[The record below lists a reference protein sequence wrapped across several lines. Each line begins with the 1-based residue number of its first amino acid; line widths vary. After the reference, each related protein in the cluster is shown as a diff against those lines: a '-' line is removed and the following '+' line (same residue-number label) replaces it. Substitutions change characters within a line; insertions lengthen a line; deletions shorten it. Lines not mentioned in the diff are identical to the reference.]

1 MRMRAKHILALGL
14 VKQLHVTPVFR
25 IEFLLRLQTT
35 LFRGVFTSFVRDP
48 GLVVKQVVLRRY
60 PDLNYIAQF
69 IGMCRTGWS
78 CISGCNS
85 PTNGQSE
92 TRQMAVC
99 CPNPPL
105 RAISSRSVLPLPVG
119 GRFQKFGFFL
129 NTPQHHKMQRHRQ
142 LNCLTKKRNLNRLL
156 LIALRLPALDILMKH
171 YPLFVF
177 FSSKHKTVQ
186 FARLV
191 DTQTEDHQPKSSVPP
206 YVDEER
212 LAAFLKRICPAVLK
226 ELDKVNKS
234 RAFIGY
240 EPIPDDTDDEIKQ
253 LHTLETPIIH
263 SRSEVK
269 VSGLSWSC
277 SGGVIALG
285 YSHLEHDNWCDHNSS
300 VQLYNIN
307 RADTSPTTSYKTLET
322 SSCVTSLK
330 AHPSEP
336 SLLAVGTFS
345 GELLVWNLQSEDEIL
360 VGSSAVVPGSHRE
373 AITHVSWIRSAD
385 PTHQRPLLVTS
396 SSDGRVLVWSVG
408 SRPGSLRLVDGFV
421 ISMEYSMKAQNK
433 VQMSPLGGSNSAE
446 LGVTCFSFSPHDPT
460 SFVVG
465 VEGGTILKC
474 STITAKSTLVSTEVH
489 LRDPVLSCY
498 DSHQGAVTCINF
510 SPHLHGV
517 FLTCSTDKEIHIYH
531 TDQQVKNGNFKAH
544 QINTRDHGT
553 KKSQH
558 RIQFSIARDCGC
570 RLDVQRLQ
578 FQHNSKAQAFTLL
591 PLFYFYTLP
600 VQSELQRLTDAFSP
614 PSPAQVFYS
623 DFEILGV
630 SWCPSHQHLF
640 AAWGMGG
647 TVDFF
652 DLKSREVTPV
662 LRLYSA
668 DKPSPVSVV
677 SFNPSSNNQ
686 LAAAKLHGKV
696 IVWKIPV
703 VKCVGHVAT

>member
-1 MRMRAKHILALGL
+1 MMSLFDAVTLPLKSNEHLSYPAKKTANDAEVRPRGRPRNKPLVPEYASRPHDGPNSGSSYDASRPRPVTRESQSARRRKDTNPLTPSEYPSHFYNLRRPFLINLVSIHSLYISLCAL
-14 VKQLHVTPVFR
+14 
-25 IEFLLRLQTT
+25 
-35 LFRGVFTSFVRDP
+35 
-48 GLVVKQVVLRRY
+48 VVLRTC
-60 PDLNYIAQF
+60 PDHSYVAQF

-78 CISGCNS
+78 CIRTSQDAEAQTVELSYQEKESQSVAANS
-85 PTNGQSE
+85 IE
-92 TRQMAVC
+92 
-99 CPNPPL
+99 
-105 RAISSRSVLPLPVG
+105 
-119 GRFQKFGFFL
+119 
-129 NTPQHHKMQRHRQ
+129 
-142 LNCLTKKRNLNRLL
+142 
-156 LIALRLPALDILMKH
+156 
-171 YPLFVF
+171 
-177 FSSKHKTVQ
+177 
-186 FARLV
+186 
-191 DTQTEDHQPKSSVPP
+191 TQTEDHQPKSSVPP

-240 EPIPDDTDDEIKQ
+240 EPIPDDTDGEIKQ

-277 SGGVIALG
+277 SGGAIALG

-307 RADTSPTTSYKTLET
+307 RADTSPTTSYKTLKT

-336 SLLAVGTFS
+336 SILAVGTFS

-373 AITHVSWIRSAD
+373 AITHVSWIRSPD

-408 SRPGSLRLVDGFV
+408 SRPGSLRLVDGTGVPNPMPAGAMAPAEPLASARHFLTTAEKFV

-474 STITAKSTLVSTEVH
+474 STITAKSTLVVSTEVH

-510 SPHLHGV
+510 SPHLQGV

-531 TDQQVKNGNFKAH
+531 TDQ
-544 QINTRDHGT
+544 
-553 KKSQH
+553 
-558 RIQFSIARDCGC
+558 
-570 RLDVQRLQ
+570 
-578 FQHNSKAQAFTLL
+578 
-591 PLFYFYTLP
+591 
-600 VQSELQRLTDAFSP
+600 

-630 SWCPSHQHLF
+630 SWCPSHPHLF

-662 LRLYSA
+662 LRLYSG

>member
-1 MRMRAKHILALGL
+1 MNTSLCAL
-14 VKQLHVTPVFR
+14 
-25 IEFLLRLQTT
+25 
-35 LFRGVFTSFVRDP
+35 
-48 GLVVKQVVLRRY
+48 VVLRRY
-60 PDLNYIAQF
+60 PDPNYIAQF

-78 CISGCNS
+78 CIRTSQDAEAQTVELSYQEKESQSVAANS
-85 PTNGQSE
+85 IE
-92 TRQMAVC
+92 
-99 CPNPPL
+99 
-105 RAISSRSVLPLPVG
+105 
-119 GRFQKFGFFL
+119 
-129 NTPQHHKMQRHRQ
+129 
-142 LNCLTKKRNLNRLL
+142 
-156 LIALRLPALDILMKH
+156 
-171 YPLFVF
+171 
-177 FSSKHKTVQ
+177 
-186 FARLV
+186 
-191 DTQTEDHQPKSSVPP
+191 TQTEDHQPKSSVPP

-474 STITAKSTLVSTEVH
+474 STITAKSTLVVSTEVH

-531 TDQQVKNGNFKAH
+531 TD

-614 PSPAQVFYS
+614 VPSLSTLPNKNSSKIVCGFAAHIDEPLPSPAQVFYS